1 MAQIDIEWI
10 NDELYRKHQLEVG
23 DKPSTICWSYGRL
36 DWEDIYNLDA
46 NFTFRTHYPDP
57 TDIDPIDPTVF
68 FYVPVP
74 SGAKGEQR
82 QGRVLSSTSLLSVV
96 FKEQDGSD
104 ISTARQEFFLLNGG
118 EVDDLEWTEPTVRI
132 ERFGTSTAQITCLIR
147 RLDPGEIMTSAE
159 RVTCVTTSLASGATN
174 IEVSLGTDS
183 EVRTRRAYF
192 VECPMCTNVYSVA
205 EKVAGEETAVC
216 PHDGYDLDG
225 IVEGIE
231 WEDEKWVVPPE
242 VDENLDTVSSSEV
255 VSKGKEARTDAT
267 LGTVQV
273 FWNES
278 RLARWDDGDYTLST
292 QDGATTVD
300 VRGRS
305 TWGALPPQ
313 RGGIYSWEFHELK
326 DQNIP
331 VGHQY
336 YTCALPLLQ
345 NKKLQG
351 AATWLLTLH
360 HASEPQATWSGDA
373 FPLGVQELHQQ
384 GKSYADVGYHF
395 LIDEDGVV
403 YEGRPLAIKGAQVE
417 YFNAYMVGVLWEGQ
431 FDVPMHES
439 SDGSPSSIQV
449 SAAIALLTILSE
461 RLQTTDIACHKDRDA
476 AAGLKENNSVCP
488 GAGAY
493 AIVDGVRSAVVR

>member
-147 RLDPGEIMTSAE
+147 RLEPGEIMTSAE

-216 PHDGYDLDG
+216 PHDGYDLDS
-225 IVEGIE
+225 IVEGID
-231 WEDEKWVVPPE
+231 WEGDDWVTESPGVQ
-242 VDENLDTVSSSEV
+242 NLSTVSSSEV
-255 VSKGKEARTDAT
+255 VSRGREARTDET

-273 FWNES
+273 FWDES
-278 RLARWDDGDYTLST
+278 RFARWEDGDYTLST
-292 QDGATTVD
+292 QDGATTVNI
-300 VRGRS
+300 RGRS
-305 TWGALPPQ
+305 SWGALTPQ
-313 RGGIYSWEFHELK
+313 RGSGYSWEFHELQA
-326 DQNIP
+326 DAIP
-331 VGHQY
+331 EGHQY

-351 AATWLLTLH
+351 ASTWLLTLH
-360 HASEPQATWSGDA
+360 HASEPRATWSGDA
-373 FPLGVQELHQQ
+373 FPLGIQEMHQQ
-384 GKSYADVGYHF
+384 DSDYADVGYHF

-403 YEGRPLAIKGAQVE
+403 YEGRPLAIKGAQV
-417 YFNAYMVGVLWEGQ
+417 YKFNAYLVGVLWEGQ
-431 FDVPMHES
+431 FEKKFHETW
-439 SDGSPSSIQV
+439 DLGPTAAQV
-449 SAAIALLTILSE
+449 TAATEIMKVLAE
-461 RLQTTDIACHKDRDA
+461 RLDTDDIRGHRDRDA
-476 AAGLKENNSVCP
+476 AAGLREPTDCP
-488 GAGAY
+488 GSGAY
-493 AIVDGVRSAVVR
+493 TIVDLVRRAVIR